1 MSEAKCS
8 VVTSLSIEE
17 DRSTGEGVGKS
28 SRVRTGSVVSVD
40 DVSVVVSSMVDST
53 VTADGSS
60 ELLPRL
66 NRVPA
71 VRVEGLRSTESGA
84 LEVTAV
90 GRMTGLNS
98 SGDCVSNCNSSP
110 IRVVNVDVINVRA
123 IPLRLPSTGR
133 VEVVEKVLKTT
144 VDGRA
149 DVRLLDVENRWL
161 RRDLNGADDEGSLE
175 WDVAELAELATKL
188 ERE

>member
-1 MSEAKCS
+1 M
-8 VVTSLSIEE
+8 
-17 DRSTGEGVGKS
+17 
-28 SRVRTGSVVSVD
+28 
-40 DVSVVVSSMVDST
+40 
-53 VTADGSS
+53 
-60 ELLPRL
+60 
-66 NRVPA
+66 
-71 VRVEGLRSTESGA
+71 
-84 LEVTAV
+84 TAV

>member
-1 MSEAKCS
+1 M
-8 VVTSLSIEE
+8 VTSLSIEE